1 MFALPNSS
9 LRINSTQIRTIIAQ
23 AARSAAILF
32 RESINE
38 DQPMTPADQALYDAF
53 KQRGLKLDMS
63 RGKPAPEQLDLSNA
77 LLDALPGSAAAD
89 GTDCRNYGGGV
100 GLPEARALFGELLGV
115 PAAQVVVDSSA
126 SLSLMHDVIVYALLN
141 GVPGG
146 QPWTSQQPVS
156 FLCPVPGYDRHFS
169 ICEAR
174 GIRMLNIPIGDDG
187 PDMDMVERLVA
198 LDASIKGM
206 WCVPKYSN
214 PSGTVYADKVV
225 RRLATM
231 KTAAPDFRIL
241 WDDAY
246 RFHHLGEER
255 VEIADILAEC
265 TQAGNPDRAIVFA
278 STSKVAW
285 AGSGIAALAASPANI
300 AWWTKHAGIRSI
312 GPDKV
317 NQLRH
322 VRLLK
327 DKATVEALMERHRAL
342 LKPKFDAV
350 LEQFARHL
358 GEVPGVSWTAPR
370 GGYFIDL
377 VTPPGAARR
386 TIELAKEAG
395 ITLTP
400 AGAAFPYGRDP
411 EDSHIR
417 IAPSF
422 PSLAEIAQAAEGI
435 ALSLRLAAAAVR

>member
-1 MFALPNSS
+1 M
-9 LRINSTQIRTIIAQ
+9 TQAVQAQ
-23 AARSAAILF
+23 
-32 RESINE
+32 
-38 DQPMTPADQALYDAF
+38 YDAF

-77 LLDALPGSAAAD
+77 LQAALPAFTAAD
-89 GTDCRNYGGGV
+89 GTDCRNYGLGV

-115 PAAQVVVDSSA
+115 PASQVIVDSSA

-146 QPWTSQQPVS
+146 QPWVGQQAT

-174 GIRMLNIPIGDDG
+174 GIKMINVPLNDDG
-187 PDMDMVERLVA
+187 PDMDLVERLVA
-198 LDASIKGM
+198 DDASIKGI

-214 PSGTVYADKVV
+214 PSGTVYSDAVV
-225 RRLATM
+225 ARLAVM
-231 KTAAPDFRIL
+231 KTAAPDFRIM

-246 RFHHLGEER
+246 RFHHLTEEAI
-255 VEIADILAEC
+255 VVGDILDAC
-265 TQAGNPDRAIVFA
+265 ARAGNPDRAIVFA
-278 STSKVAW
+278 STSKVSW
-285 AGSGIAALAASPANI
+285 AGSGIAALAASAANI

-312 GPDKV
+312 GPDKI

-322 VRLLK
+322 VAYLK
-327 DKATVEALMERHRAL
+327 DAATVDALMARHRAL
-342 LKPKFDAV
+342 LEPKFDAV
-350 LEQFARHL
+350 LAQFEEHL
-358 GEVPGVSWTAPR
+358 GALEGVSWTVPK

-377 VTPPGAARR
+377 VTPKGAARR
-386 TIELAKEAG
+386 TIALAKEAG

-400 AGAAFPYGRDP
+400 AGAAYPYGVDP
-411 EDSHIR
+411 DDSHIR

-422 PSLAEIAQAAEGI
+422 PSLPEIGQAAQGI
-435 ALSLRLAAAAVR
+435 ALALKLAITD

>member
-1 MFALPNSS
+1 M
-9 LRINSTQIRTIIAQ
+9 TIAVQAQ
-23 AARSAAILF
+23 
-32 RESINE
+32 
-38 DQPMTPADQALYDAF
+38 YDAF

-77 LLDALPGSAAAD
+77 LQEALPGFAAQD
-89 GTDCRNYGGGV
+89 GTDCRNYGLGI

-115 PAAQVVVDSSA
+115 PAAQVIVDSSA

-146 QPWTSQQPVS
+146 QPWVGQQAT

-174 GIRMLNIPIGDDG
+174 GIKMINVPLNDDG
-187 PDMDMVERLVA
+187 PDMDLVERLVA
-198 LDASIKGM
+198 EDASIKGI

-214 PSGTVYADKVV
+214 PSGAVYSDAVV
-225 RRLATM
+225 ARLAAM
-231 KTAAPDFRIL
+231 KTAAPDFRIM

-246 RFHHLGEER
+246 RFHHLTEENI
-255 VEIADILAEC
+255 VIADILDAC
-265 TQAGNPDRAIVFA
+265 AKAGNPERAIVFA
-278 STSKVAW
+278 STSKVSW

-312 GPDKV
+312 GPDKI

-322 VRLLK
+322 VAYLK
-327 DKATVEALMERHRAL
+327 DAATVDALMAQHRAL
-342 LKPKFDAV
+342 LAPKFAAV
-350 LEQFARHL
+350 LAQFEAHL
-358 GEVPGVSWTAPR
+358 GALDGVSWTVPK

-377 VTPPGAARR
+377 VTPKGAAKR
-386 TIELAKEAG
+386 TIALAKEAG

-400 AGAAFPYGRDP
+400 AGAAYPYGVDP

-422 PSLAEIAQAAEGI
+422 PSLPEIGQAAEGI
-435 ALSLRLAAAAVR
+435 ALALKLAISQ

>member
-1 MFALPNSS
+1 MTAADLPS
-9 LRINSTQIRTIIAQ
+9 Q
-23 AARSAAILF
+23 
-32 RESINE
+32 
-38 DQPMTPADQALYDAF
+38 DQQQYQAF
-53 KQRGLKLDMS
+53 KQLGLKLDMS
-63 RGKPAPEQLDLSNA
+63 RGKPSPEQLDLSNA
-77 LLDALPGSAAAD
+77 LLNAVDGYKAAD
-89 GTDCRNYGGGV
+89 GTDGRNYGGTV
-100 GLPEARALFGELLGV
+100 GLPEARALFGELLDV

-146 QPWTSQQPVS
+146 QPWVGQQPT

-174 GIRMLNIPIGDDG
+174 GIKMINVPLNDDG
-187 PDMDMVERLVA
+187 PDMDLVERLVA
-198 LDASIKGM
+198 QDASIKGM

-214 PSGTVYADKVV
+214 PSGTVYSDAVV
-225 RRLATM
+225 ARLAAM
-231 KTAAPDFRIL
+231 KTAAPDFRIM

-246 RFHHLGEER
+246 RFHHLTEENI
-255 VEIADILAEC
+255 VIADILAAC
-265 TQAGNPDRAIVFA
+265 AAAGNPDRAIVFA
-278 STSKVAW
+278 STSKVSW

-300 AWWTKHAGIRSI
+300 AWWTKQAGIRSI
-312 GPDKV
+312 GPDKI

-322 VRLLK
+322 VAYLK
-327 DKATVEALMERHRAL
+327 DAATLDALMAQHRAL

-350 LEQFARHL
+350 LAQFHAHL
-358 GEVPGVSWTAPR
+358 DAVEGVSWTVPK

-377 VTPPGAARR
+377 VTPKGAAKR
-386 TIELAKEAG
+386 TIALAKDAG

-400 AGAAFPYGRDP
+400 AGAAYPYGVDP

-422 PSLAEIAQAAEGI
+422 PSLTEIGQAAEGI
-435 ALSLRLAAAAVR
+435 ALALKLAVSQ

>member
-1 MFALPNSS
+1 M
-9 LRINSTQIRTIIAQ
+9 TQ
-23 AARSAAILF
+23 AA
-32 RESINE
+32 
-38 DQPMTPADQALYDAF
+38 QALYDAF

-63 RGKPAPEQLDLSNA
+63 RGKPAPEQLDLCNA
-77 LLDALPGSAAAD
+77 LLDALPGFKAAD

-146 QPWTSQQPVS
+146 QPWVGQQPV

-169 ICEAR
+169 ICELR
-174 GIRMLNIPIGDDG
+174 GIKMVNIPMGDDG
-187 PDMDMVERLVA
+187 PDMDLVEKLVA
-198 LDASIKGM
+198 ADASIKGM

-214 PSGTVYADKVV
+214 PSGAVYSDAVV
-225 RRLATM
+225 QRLAAM
-231 KTAAPDFRIL
+231 QTAAPDFRL
-241 WDDAY
+241 MWDDAY
-246 RFHHLGEER
+246 HFHHLTEEK
-255 VEIADILAEC
+255 VEIADILSAC
-265 TQAGNPDRAIVFA
+265 AAAGNPDRAIVFA
-278 STSKVAW
+278 STSKVSW

-300 AWWTKHAGIRSI
+300 AWWTRHAGVRSI
-312 GPDKV
+312 GPDKI

-327 DKATVEALMERHRAL
+327 DKAAVAALMEQHRAL
-342 LKPKFDAV
+342 LQPKFEAV
-350 LEQFARHL
+350 LAQFGELL
-358 GEVPGVSWTAPR
+358 GSVPGVSWTVPK

-377 VTPPGAARR
+377 VTPAGAAKR
-386 TIELAKEAG
+386 TIALAKEAG

-400 AGAAFPYGRDP
+400 AGAAYPYGVDP

-435 ALSLRLAAAAVR
+435 SLSLRLAIER

>member
-1 MFALPNSS
+1 M
-9 LRINSTQIRTIIAQ
+9 TQ
-23 AARSAAILF
+23 AA
-32 RESINE
+32 
-38 DQPMTPADQALYDAF
+38 QALYEQF

-77 LLDALPGSAAAD
+77 LTDALPGYAAAD

-115 PAAQVVVDSSA
+115 PAAQVVVDGSA

-146 QPWTSQQPVS
+146 QPWVGQQPV

-169 ICEAR
+169 ICELR
-174 GIRMLNIPIGDDG
+174 GIKMVNIPMDDKG
-187 PDMDMVERLVA
+187 PDMDLVERLVA
-198 LDASIKGM
+198 ADPAIKGM

-214 PSGTVYADKVV
+214 PSGAVYSDQVV
-225 RRLATM
+225 QRLAAM
-231 KTAAPDFRIL
+231 QTAAPDFRL
-241 WDDAY
+241 MWDDAY
-246 RFHHLGEER
+246 HFHHLGDEN
-255 VEIADILAEC
+255 VEIADIIKAC
-265 TQAGNPDRAIVFA
+265 AAAGHPERAIVFA
-278 STSKVAW
+278 STSKVSW

-300 AWWTKHAGIRSI
+300 AWWTKHAGVRSI
-312 GPDKV
+312 GPDKI

-327 DKATVEALMERHRAL
+327 DKAGVDALMQRHRAL
-342 LKPKFDAV
+342 LQPKFEAV
-350 LEQFARHL
+350 LAQFSALL
-358 GEVPGVSWTAPR
+358 GEVDGVSWTVPK

-386 TIELAKEAG
+386 TIALAKDAG

-400 AGAAFPYGRDP
+400 AGAAYPYGVDP

-422 PSLAEIAQAAEGI
+422 PSLPEITQAAEGI
-435 ALSLRLAAAAVR
+435 SLALKLAIA

>member
-1 MFALPNSS
+1 M
-9 LRINSTQIRTIIAQ
+9 TQ
-23 AARSAAILF
+23 AA
-32 RESINE
+32 
-38 DQPMTPADQALYDAF
+38 PALYEQF

-77 LLDALPGSAAAD
+77 LTDALPGYAAAD

-115 PAAQVVVDSSA
+115 PAAQVVVDGSA

-146 QPWTSQQPVS
+146 QPWVGQQPV

-169 ICEAR
+169 ICELR
-174 GIRMLNIPIGDDG
+174 GIKMVNIPMDDKG
-187 PDMDMVERLVA
+187 PDMDLVERLVA
-198 LDASIKGM
+198 ADPAIKGM

-214 PSGTVYADKVV
+214 PSGAVYSDQVV
-225 RRLATM
+225 QRLAAM
-231 KTAAPDFRIL
+231 QTAAPDFRL
-241 WDDAY
+241 MWDDAY
-246 RFHHLGEER
+246 HFHHLGDEN
-255 VEIADILAEC
+255 VEIADIIKAC
-265 TQAGNPDRAIVFA
+265 AAAGHPERAIVFA
-278 STSKVAW
+278 STSKVSW

-300 AWWTKHAGIRSI
+300 AWWTKHAGVRSI
-312 GPDKV
+312 GPDKI

-327 DKATVEALMERHRAL
+327 DKAGVDALMQRHRAL
-342 LKPKFDAV
+342 LQPKFEAV
-350 LEQFARHL
+350 LAQFSALL
-358 GEVPGVSWTAPR
+358 GEVDGVSWTVPK

-386 TIELAKEAG
+386 TIALAKEAG

-400 AGAAFPYGRDP
+400 AGAAYPYGVDP

-422 PSLAEIAQAAEGI
+422 PSLPEIAQAAEGI
-435 ALSLRLAAAAVR
+435 ALSLKLAIA